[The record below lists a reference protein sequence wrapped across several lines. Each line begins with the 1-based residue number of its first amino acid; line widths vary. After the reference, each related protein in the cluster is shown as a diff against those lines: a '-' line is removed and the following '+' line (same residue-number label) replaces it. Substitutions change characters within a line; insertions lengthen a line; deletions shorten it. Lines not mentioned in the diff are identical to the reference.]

1 MGRDGR
7 ADAREIVAARER
19 RVDRSFRRRFPS
31 SSRRDRRLERRG
43 RGVARTAARHGSRLR
58 VSAGAGVSAR
68 CAFSRAMRLAA
79 VGGVMSSRG
88 ARRLTGCGVSIVRDE
103 TSRQV
108 VRFVV
113 ERRAVARL
121 VSRTPRAMA
130 CVAAAAAPVWS
141 ARRPLPLAG
150 GIGSALARHRR
161 AVAPC
166 PPPNARRGQPFAEW
180 CRENGERG
188 ERLLEEF
195 DDDVF
200 SPGELTK
207 GNSERRIRWKCREC
221 GWTWR
226 AGLANRT
233 KDKKPTG
240 CPGCAGKVPTWYN
253 NLELTCKESDGR
265 LEHLIGEWAH
275 PTKRM
280 KDFAPG
286 TTAKVPWKCGGCG
299 HEWDAKIHT
308 RTNATHPSGCPKC
321 AGRHLHDLEVHC
333 AQSDGQLDHLPRE
346 WAHPTKSMKD
356 FAPASEVKVPWKCGG
371 CGHEWDATINGRTRA
386 AHSRGCPKCSP
397 GGRPRL
403 QTEAD

>member
-1 MGRDGR
+1 
-7 ADAREIVAARER
+7 
-19 RVDRSFRRRFPS
+19 
-31 SSRRDRRLERRG
+31 
-43 RGVARTAARHGSRLR
+43 
-58 VSAGAGVSAR
+58 
-68 CAFSRAMRLAA
+68 
-79 VGGVMSSRG
+79 
-88 ARRLTGCGVSIVRDE
+88 
-103 TSRQV
+103 
-108 VRFVV
+108 
-113 ERRAVARL
+113 
-121 VSRTPRAMA
+121 MA

-240 CPGCAGKVPTWYN
+240 CPGCAGKVPSWFHS
-253 NLELTCKESDGR
+253 LELTCKESDGR
-265 LEHLIGEWAH
+265 FEHLIGEWAH

-280 KDFAPG
+280 KDFTPRS
-286 TTAKVPWKCGGCG
+286 
-299 HEWDAKIHT
+299 HT
-308 RTNATHPSGCPKC
+308 RRCRGSAAGAVTSGMRRPM
-321 AGRHLHDLEVHC
+321 
-333 AQSDGQLDHLPRE
+333 
-346 WAHPTKSMKD
+346 T
-356 FAPASEVKVPWKCGG
+356 
-371 CGHEWDATINGRTRA
+371 RTRA
-386 AHSRGCPKCSP
+386 THSQRVPEVRGSP
-397 GGRPRL
+397 PARPRGAL
-403 QTEAD
+403 RAERRATGSSARGVGAPDEEHEGLRAGLRT

>member
-1 MGRDGR
+1 M
-7 ADAREIVAARER
+7 
-19 RVDRSFRRRFPS
+19 
-31 SSRRDRRLERRG
+31 
-43 RGVARTAARHGSRLR
+43 
-58 VSAGAGVSAR
+58 
-68 CAFSRAMRLAA
+68 
-79 VGGVMSSRG
+79 
-88 ARRLTGCGVSIVRDE
+88 
-103 TSRQV
+103 
-108 VRFVV
+108 
-113 ERRAVARL
+113 
-121 VSRTPRAMA
+121 
-130 CVAAAAAPVWS
+130 
-141 ARRPLPLAG
+141 
-150 GIGSALARHRR
+150 
-161 AVAPC
+161 
-166 PPPNARRGQPFAEW
+166 
-180 CRENGERG
+180 
-188 ERLLEEF
+188 LEEF

-226 AGLANRT
+226 TGLAHRT

-253 NLELTCKESDGR
+253 NLEVTCKESDGR
-265 LEHLIGEWAH
+265 LEHLIWEWAH

-280 KDFAPG
+280 KDFMPA
-286 TTAKVPWKCGGCG
+286 THEKVPWKCGGCG
-299 HEWDAKIHT
+299 HEWDATTHDRT
-308 RTNATHPSGCPKC
+308 RATHSRGCPKC